1 MTTDRNPVG
10 DYAPDFEL
18 PGIDKKVYHLGRYL
32 TEFKAIAVVFI
43 DNDSAENDLYLD
55 RLKAI
60 QSEFAPQGVTLIGIN
75 SNDDRDSLANSV
87 EKMQHFAQK
96 HDLTFPYL
104 RDPTQD
110 VAKSFKVKVMPT
122 AFLLDNTTVIRY
134 GGKIDE
140 PGEEYL
146 RNSIVSLLTGNAIE
160 PSYTEPVGA
169 PIQWRQTK

>member
-43 DNDSAENDLYLD
+43 DNDRPETDLYLD

-60 QSEFAPQGVTLIGIN
+60 QAEFVPQGVTLIGIS

-87 EKMQHFAQK
+87 EKMQYFAQK
-96 HDLTFPYL
+96 HELTFPYL

-110 VAKSFKVKVMPT
+110 VAKSFKVEVMPT
-122 AFLLDNTTVIRY
+122 VFLLDNTTVIRY
-134 GGKIDE
+134 AGKIDE
-140 PGEEYL
+140 PGRDYL
-146 RNSIVSLLTGNAIE
+146 RNSILSLLKGNAIE
-160 PSYTEPVGA
+160 PSYTEPIGT
-169 PIQWRQTK
+169 PLQWRQAK